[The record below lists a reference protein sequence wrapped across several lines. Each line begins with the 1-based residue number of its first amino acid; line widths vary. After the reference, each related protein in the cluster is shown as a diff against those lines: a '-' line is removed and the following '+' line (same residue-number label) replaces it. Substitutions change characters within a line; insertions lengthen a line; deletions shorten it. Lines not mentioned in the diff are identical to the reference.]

1 MRGVTAVLIAS
12 PLDDELASRIARV
25 DERIELLYDPAVVP
39 ASRYMGDIAGDFAPD
54 PARWAELLGRAE
66 VLFGIPGS
74 SPQGLVDA
82 VRGGP
87 ALRWVQARNAGA
99 GQQVA
104 QALELDRPALERV
117 VVTTASGVH
126 AGPLAEF
133 TLMGLLTFAKRL
145 PRMQRDKARRYWP
158 PQEQPSGELRGQTLL
173 IVGAGAIGTEIAR
186 LAKAFGMQ
194 VLAIK
199 RDVSEPVEHVDEL
212 HPIERL
218 HELAGRADAI
228 ACVLPGTDATRA
240 LLDSGFFAAVKPGA
254 VFVNV
259 GRGTAVDEDALVAAL
274 RDGTL
279 AGAALDVFAQE
290 PLPPESPLWELEN
303 VILSPHDTARVPHEE
318 ARQVELFC
326 DNLRRYLAGEE
337 LRNRVDLELLY

>member
-1 MRGVTAVLIAS
+1 MTTVLVAS
-12 PLDDELASRIARV
+12 PLDAPLASRIAGV
-25 DERIELLYDPAVVP
+25 DERIELLHDPAVVP
-39 ASRYMGDIAGDFAPD
+39 ASRFMGDIKGDFAPD
-54 PARWAELLGRAE
+54 PARWAELLARAE
-66 VLFGIPGS
+66 VLFGIPAS

-87 ALRWVQARNAGA
+87 ELRWVQARNAGA

-104 QALELDRPALERV
+104 EALALDRAAVERV
-117 VVTTASGVH
+117 AVTTASGVH

-133 TLMGLLTFAKRL
+133 TLLGLLAFAKRL

-173 IVGAGAIGTEIAR
+173 IIGAGAIGTEIAR
-186 LAKAFGMQ
+186 LAKAFGME
-194 VLAIK
+194 VLGVK
-199 RDVSEPVEHVDEL
+199 RDVGEPVEHVDEL
-212 HPIERL
+212 HPVERL
-218 HELAGRADAI
+218 EELAGRADAL
-228 ACVLPGTDATRA
+228 ACVLPGTDATRHLVGA
-240 LLDSGFFAAVKPGA
+240 EVFAAVKPGA

-259 GRGTAVDEDALVAAL
+259 GRGTAVDEDALVGAL
-274 RDGTL
+274 RDGRL
-279 AGAALDVFAQE
+279 AGAALDVFEHE
-290 PLPPESPLWELEN
+290 PLPAESPLWELEN
-303 VILSPHDTARVPHEE
+303 VIISPHDTARVPGEE

>member
-1 MRGVTAVLIAS
+1 MTAVLIAS
-12 PLDDELASRIARV
+12 PLDDELARRIAREDGV
-25 DERIELLYDPAVVP
+25 ELLYDPAVVP

-66 VLFGIPGS
+66 VLFGIPSS

-82 VRGGP
+82 LRGGR

-99 GQQVA
+99 GEQVA
-104 QALELDRPALERV
+104 RALELDRSAVERV
-117 VVTTASGVH
+117 MVTTASGVH

-133 TLMGLLTFAKRL
+133 ALMGLLTFAKRL
-145 PRMQRDKARRYWP
+145 PRMQRDKARRYYP

-173 IVGAGAIGTEIAR
+173 VVGAGAIGTEIAR
-186 LAKAFGMQ
+186 LAKAFGMR
-194 VLAIK
+194 VLAVK
-199 RDVSEPVEHVDEL
+199 RDVSEAVEHVDEL

-218 HELAGRADAI
+218 HELAGQADAL
-228 ACVLPGTDATRA
+228 ACVLPGTDATRG
-240 LLDSGFFAAVKPGA
+240 LIDRGVFAAVRPGA

-259 GRGTAVDEDALVAAL
+259 GRGTAVDEAALVDAL

-279 AGAALDVFAQE
+279 AGAALDVFEQE

-303 VILSPHDTARVPHEE
+303 VIISPHDTARVPGEV

>member
-1 MRGVTAVLIAS
+1 VTTVLIAS
-12 PLDDELASRIARV
+12 PLDDELARRIAAI
-25 DERIELLYDPAVVP
+25 DDRIELLYDPAVVP

-54 PARWAELLGRAE
+54 PERWAELLERAE
-66 VLFGIPGS
+66 VIFGIPGS
-74 SPQGLVDA
+74 SPRGLVDA
-82 VRGGP
+82 IHGGP
-87 ALRWVQARNAGA
+87 DLRWVQARNAGA

-104 QALELDRPALERV
+104 QALELDRSAVERV
-117 VVTTASGVH
+117 AVTTASGVH
-126 AGPLAEF
+126 AIPLAEF
-133 TLMGLLTFAKRL
+133 TFLGLLAFAKRL
-145 PRMQRDKARRYWP
+145 PRMQRDKARRYYP

-186 LAKAFGMQ
+186 LAKAFGMT

-212 HPIERL
+212 HPIEEL
-218 HELAGRADAI
+218 HALAARADAV
-228 ACVLPGTDATRA
+228 ASVLPGTAATNG
-240 LLDSGFFAAVKPGA
+240 LLDAEFFAALRPEA

-259 GRGTAVDEDALVAAL
+259 GRGTVVDEDALVAAL

-290 PLPPESPLWELEN
+290 PLPSDSPLWELEN
-303 VILSPHDTARVPHEE
+303 VILSPHDTARVPEEE